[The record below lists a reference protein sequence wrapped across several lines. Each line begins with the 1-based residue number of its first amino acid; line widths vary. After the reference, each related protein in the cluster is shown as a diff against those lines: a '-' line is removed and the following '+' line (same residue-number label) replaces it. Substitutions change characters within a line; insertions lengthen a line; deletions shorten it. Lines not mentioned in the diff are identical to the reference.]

1 LTFDKGETV
10 SSHARSAA
18 AGVERHGIAPVPLD
32 RRYGRPARLFSV
44 WFAPNLTVT
53 AVFTG
58 ALSITLGLGLVSAIF
73 AIVVGTVAGSMV
85 TAYLCTWGPRTG
97 SAQLPFSRL
106 PFGRGVLLPG
116 FLGWASAICWD
127 ALVGVFGGQAVQSL
141 TGLPFWLGV
150 VIVLAMQAVVGFF
163 GYEVIHRFQVVA
175 SYLLA
180 LAFLVLTIRIF
191 ATAQLPMTATAT
203 GADNVGAW
211 FLMVAVGF
219 SLGISWAPYASD
231 FSRYMPPASSP
242 ARMFLFT
249 TAGMSLSYIWGQVI
263 GAAGASLLANETA
276 VGIRTL
282 MGGGVLGVI
291 AMLTL
296 VLSTVSSNA
305 MNDYSGSLDLQ
316 TIGVRIPRPIA
327 ALVVAGLALALCLWM
342 TAGDMAS
349 RFENVL
355 LMVSYWI
362 PCFVAVVL
370 IDWLRRRK
378 EADGTVDVAAA
389 LAHRRSGWP
398 AVVAMV
404 AGMASTLLFMDTA
417 LWVGPVAATLHGAD
431 LAYYLGFGVSAV
443 VYVALLPLA
452 RAAAAPMA
460 AAGADPV
467 PVTD

>member
-1 LTFDKGETV
+1 
-10 SSHARSAA
+10 
-18 AGVERHGIAPVPLD
+18 
-32 RRYGRPARLFSV
+32 
-44 WFAPNLTVT
+44 
-53 AVFTG
+53 
-58 ALSITLGLGLVSAIF
+58 
-73 AIVVGTVAGSMV
+73 
-85 TAYLCTWGPRTG
+85 
-97 SAQLPFSRL
+97 
-106 PFGRGVLLPG
+106 
-116 FLGWASAICWD
+116 
-127 ALVGVFGGQAVQSL
+127 
-141 TGLPFWLGV
+141 
-150 VIVLAMQAVVGFF
+150 
-163 GYEVIHRFQVVA
+163 
-175 SYLLA
+175 
-180 LAFLVLTIRIF
+180 
-191 ATAQLPMTATAT
+191 
-203 GADNVGAW
+203 GADKAGAW
-211 FLMVAVGF
+211 FLVFAVGF

-231 FSRYMPPASSP
+231 FSRYMPPSSSP

-316 TIGVRIPRPIA
+316 TIGVRIPRPLA
-327 ALVVAGLALALCLWM
+327 ALVVAVLALALCLWM
-342 TAGDMAS
+342 TAGNMAS
-349 RFENVL
+349 RFQDVL

-370 IDWLRRRK
+370 IDWWRRRK

-398 AVVAMV
+398 AVVALV

-417 LWVGPVAATLHGAD
+417 LWVGPVAAALHGAD
-431 LAYYLGFGVSAV
+431 LAYYMGFGVSAV
-443 VYVALLPLA
+443 VYATLLPLA
-452 RAAAAPMA
+452 RAEAAPML